1 MKIPLARSRVSDEE
15 AAAISRVIDRGRL
28 ALGPEV
34 KAFEEEFA
42 SWLAVHSAV
51 ATNSGTSA
59 LIAALRAV
67 GVGSGDEVVI
77 PALTFVA
84 TANAVLNCGARP
96 VLVDVDRD
104 SWNLDPD
111 AVAEAIGQDTRA
123 IIAVHLFGLAASMRE
138 LKTLAKRANV
148 SLIEDACEAV
158 GSTYGAE
165 QVGGLSNAGVFGFYP
180 NKLLTTGEGGMVVST
195 DAGVVE
201 KARAVSNQGYGSSGR
216 ILEEAAPGH
225 SFRMN
230 EFGAALGRAQL
241 ASLDRRV
248 VEREGLAAKYFDAL
262 SSVTGLT
269 MPLIDPTSR
278 RGWFTFPLL
287 LPPGI
292 DRDRV
297 MTTMEK
303 AGIETA
309 DYFTALHRLS
319 GYEDLCV
326 QRSPLDNSDDIGR
339 RLLCLPLWEGMDDG
353 TIETIATEL
362 SNAIGF

>member
-1 MKIPLARSRVSDEE
+1 
-15 AAAISRVIDRGRL
+15 
-28 ALGPEV
+28 
-34 KAFEEEFA
+34 
-42 SWLAVHSAV
+42 
-51 ATNSGTSA
+51 
-59 LIAALRAV
+59 
-67 GVGSGDEVVI
+67 
-77 PALTFVA
+77 
-84 TANAVLNCGARP
+84 
-96 VLVDVDRD
+96 
-104 SWNLDPD
+104 
-111 AVAEAIGQDTRA
+111 
-123 IIAVHLFGLAASMRE
+123 
-138 LKTLAKRANV
+138 NV

-158 GSTYGAE
+158 GSTYEAE

-201 KARAVSNQGYGSSGR
+201 KARALSNQGYGSSGR

-326 QRSPLDNSDDIGR
+326 RRSPLDNSDDIGR